1 MDLAQKSNELDELRL
16 AYRHVERNNCQL
28 KLDLA
33 ETQSQLD
40 DFLMDSIRD
49 LDEEDGAN
57 PQQQQQ
63 QQQNINQ
70 IVACATESIFS
81 GYLWRREDP

>member
-49 LDEEDGAN
+49 LDEEDGVSL
-57 PQQQQQ
+57 Q

-70 IVACATESIFS
+70 IVASATESIFS